1 MEGHSHRFTD
11 RLTRLLVD
19 CGGLIG
25 VKSKVKIPD
34 KNYLG
39 LVYTPGVGAVCLDI
53 KADPKRA
60 THLTNKTNSCLIM
73 TDGSGFDGFS
83 QLEWVQEQAIPFIE
97 TRSLF
102 YKVFS
107 GIDAFPILADSK
119 LINNGFDILELL
131 DNLTPSYN
139 AVQLYRMNWDR
150 LREVK
155 ELYQQKPFDLF
166 IWTDLETDVVKQTL
180 AELQLESLVYDKL
193 VSGTVIRIALDNQ
206 ISGFIDHSLI
216 KSALQL
222 LTTRVSP
229 QTAELEVIEAL
240 VVSFLEVWVKDSS
253 RSLRDTLEFVKDN
266 FLYKVERRPVDDHDY
281 TNTARDTSAIYV
293 HERYKGMFESQPKLQ
308 ISSFRSFRET
318 FADDKL
324 TKVRQLLAEDPEA
337 ADIITLRRN
346 YSAIATNGTAILG
359 LGNIGA
365 LAGIPVMEGKS
376 VLFTLLGSV
385 NVIPL
390 SIREQNPDKFISIM
404 RRLAPIFTSI
414 NLEDIKAPDCFKIED
429 SLKATCRP
437 AVFHD
442 DQHGT
447 AIVVSA
453 AILSYCR
460 LTKRD
465 ICSLKVVINGGG
477 AAGNSICKLIKNAGV
492 QHIIMCDTKGA
503 IFKGRTHNMNEQ
515 KEQIAEWTNAE
526 RFEGGLAEAV
536 KGRDVFI
543 GVSAA
548 GALSKA
554 MVATMNEKCFV
565 MALANPEPEIYP
577 TDALAAGALVASTGR
592 SDFPNQ
598 VNNSLAFPG
607 LFRGVKRFRVSQIS
621 EAIKI
626 AAAQALSHLI
636 PDSELTS
643 EYVIPQALNPE
654 IPKIIAKIV
663 GEVGLREGLVRPE
676 PKNRFDTRDPEE
688 LWY

>member
-1 MEGHSHRFTD
+1 MEGHSHKLTD

-53 KADPKRA
+53 KADPTKA
-60 THLTNKTNSCLIM
+60 TYLTNKTNSCLIM
-73 TDGSGFDGFS
+73 TDGSGFDGYVQS
-83 QLEWVQEQAIPFIE
+83 EWVQEQAIPFIE

-119 LINNGFDILELL
+119 LVHSGFDLLELL

-139 AVQLYRMNWDR
+139 AVQLYRVDWER
-150 LREVK
+150 LNEVK
-155 ELYQQKPFDLF
+155 ELYRKQPFPLF
-166 IWTDLETDVVKQTL
+166 IWTDHETDVVKQTL
-180 AELQLESLVYDKL
+180 AELGLEGIVYDKL
-193 VSGTVIRIALDNQ
+193 VSGTAIRIALDNQ
-206 ISGFIDHSLI
+206 TFGFVDHALI
-216 KSALQL
+216 RAALQKL
-222 LTTRVSP
+222 ATRVTA
-229 QTAELEVIEAL
+229 QTAELEVIETL
-240 VVSFLEVWVKDSS
+240 LVSFLEVWVKDPAK
-253 RSLRDTLEFVKDN
+253 SLRDSLEFVKDN
-266 FLYKVERRPVDDHDY
+266 FLYRVERRPVDAHDY

-293 HERYKGMFESQPKLQ
+293 HERYTGMFESQPKLQ

-324 TKVRQLLAEDPEA
+324 TKIRQLLAEDPEA

-376 VLFTLLGSV
+376 VLFNLLGSV

-429 SLKATCRP
+429 SLKAACRP

-453 AILSYCR
+453 AILSFCR

-465 ICSLKVVINGGG
+465 IATLKVVINGGG
-477 AAGNSICKLIKNAGV
+477 AAGNSICKLIQSVGI
-492 QHIIMCDTKGA
+492 QHVIMCDTKGA
-503 IFKGRTHNMNEQ
+503 IFKGRTYNMNPQ
-515 KEQIAEWTNAE
+515 KEQIADSTNPD
-526 RFEGGLAEAV
+526 RREGSLAEV
-536 KGRDVFI
+536 IQGSDVFI

-548 GALSKA
+548 GALSKD
-554 MVATMNEKCFV
+554 MVASMSKDSFV
-565 MALANPEPEIYP
+565 MALAHPEPEIYP
-577 TDALAAGALVASTGR
+577 CDALAAGALVASTGR

-607 LFRGVKRFRVSQIS
+607 LFKGVKRFRISQIS
-621 EAIKI
+621 ESVKI
-626 AAAQALSHLI
+626 AAAHALSHLI
-636 PDSELTS
+636 PDSELS
-643 EYVIPQALNPE
+643 PEYVIPQALNPE
-654 IPKIIAKIV
+654 IPKVIAKIV
-663 GEVGLREGLVRPE
+663 GEVGAREGLQRPA
-676 PKNRFDTRDPEE
+676 PKSHFEVRDPEE